1 MILDIKSSGLNVDA
15 DPLEAVL
22 SRIAGALKGHD
33 DIILSRLPK
42 IESAQLDLRKDI
54 SHLRLAIES
63 TQRVDS
69 ETDTNAVSTTA
80 SRVCFITDES
90 SHSLANDIAE
100 ADTSSTYGISKR
112 DLALIQQKLGNDLT
126 SANDIAIGTSLQ
138 EIKAVLRRLQKDR
151 DVGIVDSME
160 LDERIKSMKDLMFEI
175 QLKLASTATME
186 QLQTLKISL
195 AAQYGRIEHQIQE
208 SSATIQTEA
217 VGRINQHLSEVKAWF
232 TELESAMKQRQVKL
246 EQRVASCATEY
257 DIAAFRER
265 IDTDVASLTR
275 KTSFLDDTAR
285 AQGMTMV
292 SLQQKNAVVMLHRTC
307 IRRTQ
312 RVLKVG
318 LYHWKQFMQRQL
330 QYESD
335 KESQTRLL
343 RKVLTNIISR
353 RKRQS
358 FGKWVRYL
366 DWHRKM
372 EHRKVK
378 ATIMICER
386 LGSYFS
392 ASMLTAF
399 NQWRRLTLLDRM
411 EGSNAVSA
419 IEEDSKSTLPT
430 PKQPLHDMLKLM
442 GSFKGDVQGAI
453 HVLAQEIVNVKS
465 HCIPSLRQEWC
476 AENQKSMS
484 SVRTNINV
492 AIQGVQETVDVF
504 RESIDKRVDSCGNDL
519 RTVHSKLNELSNLF
533 QSSKINL
540 ESVEKSHAQ
549 RIDAILAQERNM
561 EQSLLAV
568 EEQAL
573 NSSLQI
579 TSLAEQ
585 QTESNASIQHLR
597 DAIATNEKRHEEER
611 ESFQHALDH
620 FGDELLKTKVSL
632 GHTRV
637 RCDFLEKELAEVKLE
652 LVHFQDACQA
662 ENDRVQS
669 HIHHPGLL
677 KPSLNR
683 IVNVGHAYETL
694 CKEKNYVPGINI
706 TVTIRT
712 TTTMKLKRSEE
723 KGKKSEDVEIPSEI
737 AAFAHDYAAW
747 IAYHAD
753 HESLLRLIAGTNP
766 ESVIYAEDDNIS
778 RRKELCVDLKT
789 ELGTLLERASATV
802 LETSNKH
809 ESSSSTNTSSRG
821 MGLRWEARAIFFARI
836 VDAVNAALSK
846 HDQILLPAST
856 RIGRVGPLSSTN
868 VNVCMACDRP
878 LRTKTIRSH
887 SSSKPVQHAECE
899 E

>member
-1 MILDIKSSGLNVDA
+1 MDA

-22 SRIAGALKGHD
+22 SRIAGALTGHD

-63 TQRVDS
+63 TQRVDGD
-69 ETDTNAVSTTA
+69 TDTNAVSTDA
-80 SRVCFITDES
+80 SRVCFITDKS
-90 SHSLANDIAE
+90 SSLANDSAE
-100 ADTSSTYGISKR
+100 ADTCSTYGISKR
-112 DLALIQQKLGNDLT
+112 DLAPIQQKLGNAFT
-126 SANDIAIGTSLQ
+126 SANDIAMGSSLQ
-138 EIKAVLRRLQKDR
+138 EIKAVLCRLQKDR
-151 DVGIVDSME
+151 DDGIVNSME
-160 LDERIKSMKDLMFEI
+160 LDERIKSMKDLLFEM
-175 QLKLASTATME
+175 QLKLASTATMD
-186 QLQTLKISL
+186 QLQTLKVSL
-195 AAQYGRIEHQIQE
+195 AAQYGRIEHHIQE
-208 SSATIQTEA
+208 SSATIHTEA
-217 VGRINQHLSEVKAWF
+217 VGRINQHLSDVKAWF
-232 TELESAMKQRQVKL
+232 AELETAMKQRQVKL

-265 IDTDVASLTR
+265 IDTDVASLAR

-285 AQGMTMV
+285 AQGGTMV
-292 SLQQKNAVVMLHRTC
+292 LLQQKNAIVMLHQRC

-318 LYHWKQFMQRQL
+318 LYHWKQFIQRQL
-330 QYESD
+330 QYESG

-372 EHRKVK
+372 EHRKLK
-378 ATIMICER
+378 ATTMICER
-386 LGSYFS
+386 LGSHFS
-392 ASMLTAF
+392 ASMSTAF

-411 EGSNAVSA
+411 ERANGVFA
-419 IEEDSKSTLPT
+419 IDEDSKST
-430 PKQPLHDMLKLM
+430 PLHDMLKLM

-453 HVLAQEIVNVKS
+453 HVLAQEVTNVKS
-465 HCIPSLRQEWC
+465 LCIPSLRQEWC

-540 ESVEKSHAQ
+540 ESVDKSHAQ

-579 TSLAEQ
+579 TSLTEQ

-597 DAIATNEKRHEEER
+597 EAMATNEKRHEEER

-669 HIHHPGLL
+669 HIRHPGIL

-683 IVNVGHAYETL
+683 IVNVGHAYEAL

-706 TVTIRT
+706 TVTLRT
-712 TTTMKLKRSEE
+712 TTTMKMKRNEE
-723 KGKKSEDVEIPSEI
+723 KVKKSEDVEIPSEI

-747 IAYHAD
+747 IAYHSD

-809 ESSSSTNTSSRG
+809 ESTSSTNTSTRG
-821 MGLRWEARAIFFARI
+821 MGLRWEARAIFLARI

-856 RIGRVGPLSSTN
+856 RIGRVGTLSSAN

-878 LRTKTIRSH
+878 LRTKTNRS
-887 SSSKPVQHAECE
+887 E
-899 E
+899 